1 MNKFLLTFKDKTI
14 DDLKE
19 FAKKAEDANGGV
31 IISSGKNYFDG
42 SSFMSLIAIKNCD
55 NVFVFYHEDEK
66 DFEKFLDE
74 NYFKPYCSK
83 IDNYMENI

>member
-1 MNKFLLTFKDKTI
+1 MNKFLLTFKNKSL

-19 FAKKAEDANGGV
+19 FAKKAEDTDGGV
-31 IISSGKNYFDG
+31 IISSGKNCFDG

-55 NVFVFYHEDEK
+55 IVFVFYHENEK
-66 DFEKFLDE
+66 DFENFLVE
-74 NYFKPYCSK
+74 KYFKPYCHK